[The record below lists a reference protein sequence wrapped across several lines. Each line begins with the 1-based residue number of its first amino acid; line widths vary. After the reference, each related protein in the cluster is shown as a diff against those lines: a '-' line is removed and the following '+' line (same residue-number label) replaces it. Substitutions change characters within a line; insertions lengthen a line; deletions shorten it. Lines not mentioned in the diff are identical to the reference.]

1 MDTKI
6 VFFLKLEKR
15 DIMSST
21 YNITIKCKDC
31 ENTECRIGNI
41 IFYSEDGCIRKVPE
55 DLYIEYYHLMN
66 EV

>member
-1 MDTKI
+1 MDTKT

-15 DIMSST
+15 DVMSLT

-66 EV
+66 EI

>member
-1 MDTKI
+1 
-6 VFFLKLEKR
+6 
-15 DIMSST
+15 MSST